1 MLIRKHTVE
10 RKDIYTYVKTFFILT
25 ICFGLI
31 GTYIYDENFERLKSK
46 KIYHD
51 EPLNSLFH
59 KNYNNF
65 VLEGGHEY
73 IFYFFVEG
81 PTDTYLHINMI
92 FETMDNIT
100 LTYDTGADN
109 TWLKAW
115 GENRIYTEPL
125 YVPQNETINISAYL
139 STESFIASGG
149 IHWQMLIY
157 QDLPFWSTKSTP
169 IIIFLTIPWL
179 VIWVIAYE
187 QYEKIF
193 IDIKKQKRKLV
204 KKTEEITNV
213 E

>member
-1 MLIRKHTVE
+1 MLIRKHIIE
-10 RKDIYTYVKTFFILT
+10 RKDIFAYAKTFLILT

-31 GTYIYDENFERLKSK
+31 GNYIYDVNFERLKSN

-59 KNYNNF
+59 RNYNNF

-81 PTDTYLHINMI
+81 PIDTYLHINMI

-100 LTYDTGADN
+100 LTYDTGAN
-109 TWLKAW
+109 KTWLNVW
-115 GENRIYTEPL
+115 GENSIYRQPL
-125 YVPQNETINISAYL
+125 YIPQNETISISAHL
-139 STESFIASGG
+139 ATESFTATG
-149 IHWQMLIY
+149 IHWQILVY
-157 QDLPFWSTKSTP
+157 QDLPFWTTKSLP
-169 IIIFLTIPWL
+169 IIAFFTIPIL

-204 KKTEEITNV
+204 KKTEEVTNV